1 MFELE
6 PEDIVKL
13 FHGFENKPS
22 YLTSFSLDLDENL
35 LQTELDLTET
45 AIVKSPNFPNAGK
58 GLINIGENVDK
69 HVYIP
74 YWGQIFLNPSSD
86 TKLHLVNLDENI
98 KCRFITPL
106 FQPFLSKHLKLY
118 LAGSLSCAATY
129 ANDATFE
136 SSTQTRI
143 KNNCIF
149 EQRKYIGNI
158 GVELEV
164 EAFGECFLVKY

>member
-58 GLINIGENVDK
+58 GLINVGETVYK

-74 YWGQIFLNPSSD
+74 YWGQIFLHPPSD
-86 TKLHLVNLDENI
+86 KKLHQVDLNENR
-98 KCRFITPL
+98 KCRFIAPL

-118 LAGSLSCAATY
+118 IAGSLSYSATY
-129 ANDATFE
+129 ANDATYE
-136 SSTQTRI
+136 GSASRI
-143 KNNCIF
+143 TNN
-149 EQRKYIGNI
+149 
-158 GVELEV
+158 
-164 EAFGECFLVKY
+164 